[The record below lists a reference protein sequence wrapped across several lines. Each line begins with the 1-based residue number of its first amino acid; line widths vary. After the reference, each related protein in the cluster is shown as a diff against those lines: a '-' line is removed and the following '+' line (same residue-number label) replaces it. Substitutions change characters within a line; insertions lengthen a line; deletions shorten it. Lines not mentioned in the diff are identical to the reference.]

1 MARTRAPR
9 HLTTS
14 LAVGVMLASTLGA
27 SAAFAAGDRTPPT
40 APSNLVVTGTT
51 SYGVSLAWKASSD
64 KSGIA
69 SYTICCANTNS
80 ETTNGPVTSYTY
92 TKGIEAGRSVTLFV
106 VARDTAGNVSKTSNT
121 VTVTTPRDTTTPS
134 KPTVTVTD
142 VGPTSVSLSW
152 SATDDSPNLW
162 FTVTKDGS
170 PVLTGTRDTSGTLA
184 LLQPDTSYTF
194 TVQAMDFGGNR
205 SPVSDPLTVTTET
218 RDATDTTPPST
229 PGNLRTNGMAF
240 SDGETWLFWDESA
253 DDQTD
258 ASLIEYQVFVNGVY
272 DSSVVGFERQIVYG
286 TPNSFNTYSVVAV
299 DESGNKSAEASIV
312 VDNR

>member
-1 MARTRAPR
+1 MA
-9 HLTTS
+9 
-14 LAVGVMLASTLGA
+14 
-27 SAAFAAGDRTPPT
+27 
-40 APSNLVVTGTT
+40 APSILFVTGTT

-106 VARDTAGNVSKTSNT
+106 VARDKAGNVSKMSNT
-121 VTVTTPRDTTTPS
+121 VTVTTPRDTTIPS

-152 SATDDSPNLW
+152 SAADDSPNLW
-162 FTVTKDGS
+162 FMVTKDGS
-170 PVLTGTRDTSGTLA
+170 PVLTGTRDTSGTMA
-184 LLQPDTSYTF
+184 LLQPETSYTF

-205 SPVSDPLTVTTET
+205 SPVSDPLTVTTEA
-218 RDATDTTPPST
+218 RDTNDTSPPST
-229 PGNLRTNGMAF
+229 PGSLRTNRMAF
-240 SDGETWLFWDESA
+240 SDGETWLFWDEST

-258 ASLIEYQVFVNGVY
+258 ASLIEYRVFVNGVY

-286 TPNSFNTYSVVAV
+286 SPNSFNTYSVVAV
-299 DESGNKSAEASIV
+299 DESGNESAEASIV